1 MEKEKKKNQPYN
13 KAVVLIPATNFVI
26 GGDVL
31 WAMTL
36 CKTEKYNFNVFPPIS
51 EVWIE
56 GIIFRKAN
64 LHSEQ

>member
-36 CKTEKYNFNVFPPIS
+36 CKTEKNIILMFFPQFQKF
-51 EVWIE
+51 ELKE
-56 GIIFRKAN
+56 
-64 LHSEQ
+64 

>member
-1 MEKEKKKNQPYN
+1 M
-13 KAVVLIPATNFVI
+13 LIPATNFVI